1 MTADDMKVV
10 QQCLDVV
17 NNGENIEINPREG
30 GYEVHCNG
38 KLAFWFS
45 IRHCMQNLKR
55 CDIWIDGKKWP
66 TIYEKDVY
74 TDPKALLG
82 LYWKCKS
89 IYDEQIEAAPV
100 TVSSFLGRF
109 TKKREK

>member
-45 IRHCMQNLKR
+45 IR
-55 CDIWIDGKKWP
+55 
-66 TIYEKDVY
+66 
-74 TDPKALLG
+74 
-82 LYWKCKS
+82 
-89 IYDEQIEAAPV
+89 
-100 TVSSFLGRF
+100 
-109 TKKREK
+109 